1 MENVA
6 AAPTPRTFTKRR
18 DMEHTS
24 ETAPRERRA
33 FAPRTITVRLQPK
46 EQLLTMPREKTVLQ
60 VLRKLG
66 IRPTTAIVVRDG
78 GLLTPDREVLPDD
91 ELLIRIVTSSG

>member
-1 MENVA
+1 
-6 AAPTPRTFTKRR
+6 
-18 DMEHTS
+18 MEHTS

>member
-1 MENVA
+1 
-6 AAPTPRTFTKRR
+6 
-18 DMEHTS
+18 MEHAP
-24 ETAPRERRA
+24 ETAHGQRRA
-33 FAPRTITVRLQPK
+33 FAPRTITVRLQPR

-66 IRPTTAIVVRDG
+66 IRPATAIVVRDG

-91 ELLIRIVTSSG
+91 TLLIRVVTSCG